1 MEITNREII
10 ASISILAIMLILGF
24 FISDKIQTSKQ
35 DEVAKYSKA
44 VKIKEE
50 DIFSYSMRTNVGNAF
65 VEGELKALEPVSYED
80 IKGEYLKVDRV
91 QERYTMHTR
100 TVTTTVNGKPRT
112 TVQTY
117 WTWDVINRDS
127 KTSPTLN
134 FLGRDFDTSKFNLPD
149 TEYIDTVSDGH
160 NLRSKYYGYPVTSD
174 VTIFSSLKDDTISDN
189 TTVYTSNMA
198 TTVETLT
205 SYPPPIGFWVIW
217 TVITFF
223 IIYLFC
229 YLDNDWLY

>member
-50 DIFSYSMRTNVGNAF
+50 DIFSYSMKTNVGNAF

-100 TVTTTVNGKPRT
+100 TVTTTVNGKSSTRIE
-112 TVQTY
+112 TY

-127 KTSPTLN
+127 KTSPTVN

-174 VTIFSSLKDDTISDN
+174 VTIFSNLKDDTISDN

-198 TTVETLT
+198 TTVENLT
-205 SYPPPIGFWVIW
+205 SYPPPIVFWVIW

>member
-10 ASISILAIMLILGF
+10 ASISILAIMIIQGF

-127 KTSPTLN
+127 KTSPTVN

-205 SYPPPIGFWVIW
+205 SYPPPIVFWVIW
-217 TVITFF
+217 TIITFF

>member
-50 DIFSYSMRTNVGNAF
+50 DIFSYSMKTNVGNAF
-65 VEGELKALEPVSYED
+65 VEGELKALEPVSFED
-80 IKGEYLKVDRV
+80 IKGDYLKVERV

-100 TVTTTVNGKPRT
+100 TITTTVNGKPRT

-117 WTWDVINRDS
+117 WTWDVIDRDS
-127 KTSPTLN
+127 KISPTVN
-134 FLGRDFDTSKFNLPD
+134 FLGVDFNTSKFKIPEATHIN
-149 TEYIDTVSDGH
+149 TVSDGH
-160 NLRSKYYGYPVTSD
+160 NLRSKYYGYPKISN
-174 VTIFSSLKDDTISDN
+174 VTIFSALKDNTIQDN
-189 TTVYTSNMA
+189 TYVYTTNLDQTVQDL
-198 TTVETLT
+198 TTTFPPLLFWFPWLLLT
-205 SYPPPIGFWVIW
+205 FLIL
-217 TVITFF
+217 
-223 IIYLFC
+223 YLFV
-229 YLDNDWLY
+229 YAENDWLY

>member
-50 DIFSYSMRTNVGNAF
+50 DIFSYSMKTNVGNAF
-65 VEGELKALEPVSYED
+65 VEGELKALEPVSFED
-80 IKGEYLKVDRV
+80 IEGEYLKVDRV

-100 TVTTTVNGKPRT
+100 TVTTTVNGKSHTRIE
-112 TVQTY
+112 TY

-127 KTSPTLN
+127 KTSPTVN

-174 VTIFSSLKDDTISDN
+174 VTIFSNLKDDTISDN

-205 SYPPPIGFWVIW
+205 SYPPPIMFWVIW
-217 TVITFF
+217 TIITFF

>member
-35 DEVAKYSKA
+35 DGVAKYSKA

-65 VEGELKALEPVSYED
+65 VEGELKALEPVSFED
-80 IKGEYLKVDRV
+80 IKGDYLKVDRV

-100 TVTTTVNGKPRT
+100 TVTTTVNGKSSTRIE
-112 TVQTY
+112 TY

-127 KTSPTLN
+127 KTSPTVN
-134 FLGRDFDTSKFNLPD
+134 FLGIDFDTSKFNLPD

-174 VTIFSSLKDDTISDN
+174 VTIFSNLKDDTISDN

-205 SYPPPIGFWVIW
+205 SYPPPIMFWVIW
-217 TVITFF
+217 TIITFF